1 MKSKIISMKDY
12 KRQHDIPLPRSPY
25 YTLNATEYE
34 IRFALERAAELMQEP
49 CDYRGKPC
57 FAVLVGYENKKNG
70 KVKLLK
76 QQICF
81 PTESAYESACPGIN
95 GYYCLALKRRAE

>member
-1 MKSKIISMKDY
+1 MECKIINIKDY
-12 KRQHDIPLPRSPY
+12 KRKHDIPLPRSPY

-34 IRFALERAAELMQEP
+34 LQLALERAAELMREP
-49 CDYRGKPC
+49 HDYRGEPHY
-57 FAVLVGYENKKNG
+57 AVLVGYENKKSG

-81 PTESAYESACPGIN
+81 PTEEVFESACPGIK
-95 GYYCLALKRRAE
+95 GYYCLALKRKAE